1 MCGRYNIVTD
11 AQALIDAFDIAF
23 NELSDTQL
31 NTARYN
37 IPPTSTVPVVIMR
50 DGRRTLSGAHWG
62 LLPHWA
68 KDKKLAFRTY
78 NARSETITKKAS
90 FRSPIKKSRC
100 IVPASGWYEWRK
112 EGDVRQ
118 PYYFHTDGLIPFAGI
133 SAWHPE
139 FEMLSCSIITT
150 AANPAAATVHHRM
163 PVILEAER
171 IDQWMA
177 ESTGM
182 DNVLSQ
188 LNPYA
193 GDDLSITRVS
203 TRVNNTRYHDP
214 DCIEA
219 V

>member
-11 AQALIDAFDIAF
+11 AGALIDAFDIVI
-23 NELSDTQL
+23 NELSDSQL

-37 IPPTSTVPVVIMR
+37 IPPTSTVPLVFMR
-50 DGRRTLSGAHWG
+50 DGQRTLTGAHWG

-68 KDKKLAFRTY
+68 KDKKLAFKTF
-78 NARSETITKKAS
+78 NARAETITEKAS
-90 FRSPIKKSRC
+90 FRSPIQKSRC

-112 EGDVRQ
+112 EGDIRQ

-150 AANPAAATVHHRM
+150 AANPVAAAVHHRM
-163 PVILEAER
+163 PVILQAER
-171 IDQWMA
+171 VDQWMA
-177 ESTGM
+177 ESTDL

-193 GDDLSITRVS
+193 GGDLSITRVS

-214 DCIEA
+214 DFIEA